1 MALIEARKRMDVT
14 GMDISEQPDSKYI
27 LMYNELPFA
36 IDHFDVDKD
45 GTLTATL
52 VTRGDGREHVVSF
65 NARRA
70 TWLVIRRSVA
80 KLATKEEIASAQA
93 DLQKLQ
99 EEMFAKYHPEEYQ
112 AYQRQ
117 RARTLELPLGRKD
130 PETGQ
135 YL

>member
-14 GMDISEQPDSKYI
+14 GMDIGEQPSSPYI
-27 LMYNELPFA
+27 LLYNDLPFA
-36 IDHFDVDKD
+36 IDGYEVDNR
-45 GTLTATL
+45 GTLIAYIGND
-52 VTRGDGREHVVSF
+52 VIVSF

-70 TWLVIRRSVA
+70 TWLVIRRTVA
-80 KLATKEEIASAQA
+80 RLASKEDIAAAQA

-99 EEMFAKYHPEEYQ
+99 EDMFAKYHPEEYQ

>member
-14 GMDISEQPDSKYI
+14 GVDISEQPESDYI
-27 LMYNELPFA
+27 LLYNELPFA
-36 IDHFDVDKD
+36 INQYEVDSS
-45 GTLTATL
+45 GTLTAYH
-52 VTRGDGREHVVSF
+52 GGRKVVAF

-70 TWLVIRRSVA
+70 AWFVIRRDVA
-80 KLATKEEIASAQA
+80 RLASKEDIAAAQA
-93 DLQKLQ
+93 DLQKLS